1 MTGFFGIGLT
11 RPKFSHNIG
20 SALRACDAYQGSFI
34 AVTGSRTKI
43 KGQATD
49 TTGARKRI
57 PIFRTD
63 NLLDVVPYDCVPVA
77 VEFLPERA
85 VNLTSY
91 IHPSRAFYIFGP
103 EDGTLGMT
111 VLDKCRDVV
120 YLPTNICLNLAT
132 TVATVLYD
140 RKAKQ
145 Q

>member
-1 MTGFFGIGLT
+1 MNNYRKLNAEDVFQF
-11 RPKFSHNIG
+11 KNI
-20 SALRACDAYQGSFI
+20 ADAVI
-34 AVTGSRTKI
+34 
-43 KGQATD
+43 
-49 TTGARKRI
+49 
-57 PIFRTD
+57 
-63 NLLDVVPYDCVPVA
+63 NLFNLA

-85 VNLTSY
+85 VNITNY
-91 IHPSRAFYIFGP
+91 VHPERAFYIFGP
-103 EDGTLGMT
+103 EDGTLGKP